1 MEIVEAPSSS
11 EEESRLREAKKWA
24 TIVYALYAASLIL
37 GVTYLVGIIVNYVK
51 YHDVRGTWVES
62 HFLWQRRTFW
72 YSLLWFVIGVI
83 TWFMAVGMIVLIVSG
98 IWVIYRIVKGWIYLS
113 DGKPMY
119 AAASAV

>member
-1 MEIVEAPSSS
+1 MIKEMVYRSAPSP
-11 EEESRLREAKKWA
+11 K
-24 TIVYALYAASLIL
+24 ASPAIFGL

-51 YHDVRGTWVES
+51 YPDVRGTWVES

-72 YSLLWFVIGVI
+72 YSLLWFVIGAL
-83 TWFMAVGMIVLIVSG
+83 TSFMAVGMIVFIVSG

>member
-1 MEIVEAPSSS
+1 MEIIEATSSAGD
-11 EEESRLREAKKWA
+11 EAKLREAKKWA

-51 YHDVRGTWVES
+51 YPDVRGTWVES

-72 YSLLWFVIGVI
+72 YSLLWFVIGAL
-83 TWFMAVGMIVLIVSG
+83 TSFMAVGMIVLVISG
-98 IWVIYRIVKGWIYLS
+98 VWVIYRIVKGWIALS

-119 AAASAV
+119 AAANGG